1 MSYYLRVLD
10 PKERG
15 NITHDICSIHS
26 TLSDAIDALSNV
38 EKGTFVSL
46 TTKRPRIKKCLSCD
60 TRKAHDYLLD
70 ENIQL
75 REALADCCCEYK
87 NDSVPR
93 CYARRDDPDGHCAAA
108 KQGCLIY
115 KLLKGGKE

>member
-38 EKGTFVSL
+38 EEGTFVSL

-75 REALADCCCEYK
+75 REALENIKEKAVLKESEASNATYGFA
-87 NDSVPR
+87 
-93 CYARRDDPDGHCAAA
+93 YEIEELARDA
-108 KQGCLIY
+108 
-115 KLLKGGKE
+115 LKGGKE